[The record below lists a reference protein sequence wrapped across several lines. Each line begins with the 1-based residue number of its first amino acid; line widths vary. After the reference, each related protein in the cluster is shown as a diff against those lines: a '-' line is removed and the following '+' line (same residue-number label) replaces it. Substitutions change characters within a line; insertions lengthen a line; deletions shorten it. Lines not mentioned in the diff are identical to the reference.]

1 VPQTKGRAALVAAT
15 EVAVVGGGPAGLI
28 AGCEAASAGAA
39 VLLLEAGESPG
50 RKLLLTGKKRCN
62 LTSTLPL
69 EEFLQAYGP
78 GGRFLRNAYSRFFS
92 DDLTLFL
99 KSIGVETARERGGR
113 IYPSRGGAAGVLRAL
128 RRALISAGAELRTD
142 SRVTRLSL
150 SATGGFRL
158 GGERFSLS
166 TRKVVLATGGASFP
180 QTGSRGDGFRL
191 ARRLGHR
198 IVEPRPA
205 LVPVRCTEKFLPRLA
220 GLRLRNVSL
229 TLRPPG
235 KKRIVFSGEVHFTDF
250 GVSGPAV
257 FPASK
262 IINRLTEQYS
272 LPLTID
278 LKPSLTSKTLEARLL
293 RELTAGG
300 RRTLAGVM
308 ATLLPRQLLPVFIEA
323 AGASPETRAGEV
335 GRDLRRRILVLLQ
348 AFPLTASGTL
358 PLEKGMVTAGG
369 VDLKDVHPATMESRL
384 VPGLY
389 FGGEILDVDGPTGGF
404 NLQAAFST
412 GFLAGR
418 NAAVSLEERG

>member
-1 VPQTKGRAALVAAT
+1 VSQAKGKGAAAT
-15 EVAVVGGGPAGLI
+15 DVAVVGGGPAGLI
-28 AGCEAASAGAA
+28 AAGEAASTGAA
-39 VLLLEAGESPG
+39 VVLLEAGETPG

-62 LTSTLPL
+62 ITNTLPL
-69 EEFLQAYGP
+69 AEFLKAYGS

-92 DDLTLFL
+92 DDLILFL
-99 KSIGVETARERGGR
+99 ESIGVETARERGGR
-113 IYPSRGGAAGVLRAL
+113 IYPSQGGAEEVLEAL
-128 RRALISAGAELRTD
+128 RRALSNAGAELRTD
-142 SRVTRLSL
+142 SRVSRLSP
-150 SATGGFRL
+150 AGGGFSL
-158 GGERFSLS
+158 GGEGFSLGA
-166 TRKVVLATGGASFP
+166 RKVVLATGGASFP
-180 QTGSRGDGFRL
+180 QTGSTGDGFSL

-229 TLRPPG
+229 TLLPPG
-235 KKRIVFSGEVHFTDF
+235 KKKIIFPGEVHFTDF

-262 IINRLTEQYS
+262 IISRLTEKHP

-293 RELTAGG
+293 RELTGGG
-300 RRTLAGVM
+300 RRTLTGVM
-308 ATLLPRQLLPVFIEA
+308 ESLLPRQLVTVFIET
-323 AGASPETRAGEV
+323 AGASPEIRAGEV
-335 GRDLRRRILVLLQ
+335 NRALRRRILTLLQ

-358 PLEKGMVTAGG
+358 SIEKGMVTAGG
-369 VDLKDVHPATMESRL
+369 VDLKEVAPATMESRL

-389 FGGEILDVDGPTGGF
+389 FGGEILDIDGPTGGF

-418 NAAVSLEERG
+418 NAAASLEDRG